1 MGQSK
6 KQSQISFTICYI
18 LLYHGIGTEKMHFQ
32 PIKTAFFRL
41 MRQKRDGVWSKSAA
55 RKQKAF
61 VCCPGRDSSGRALSE
76 YAGYATINNR
86 TGKSPPF
93 ISRVDGQASSA
104 AGTGSCRADEKPVE
118 NRLRSSCRLLLYN
131 FQRSVQALRQR
142 VPFLTVQQIYES

>member
-41 MRQKRDGVWSKSAA
+41 MRQKGAVYGRNLPPENK
-55 RKQKAF
+55 KAF

-93 ISRVDGQASSA
+93 IIRVDGQASSA

-118 NRLRSSCRLLLYN
+118 NRFAVWLSHPAVTISKIGAGSAAACAFPDCTANL
-131 FQRSVQALRQR
+131 
-142 VPFLTVQQIYES
+142 

>member
-41 MRQKRDGVWSKSAA
+41 MRQKRDGVWSKSAVG
-55 RKQKAF
+55 KQKTF

-104 AGTGSCRADEKPVE
+104 AGTGSWRADEKPVE
-118 NRLRSSCRLLLYN
+118 NRFAVGLSHPAVTISKIGAGSAAACAFPDCTANL
-131 FQRSVQALRQR
+131 
-142 VPFLTVQQIYES
+142 